1 MPMKTT
7 QRAAMLTHR
16 DTLESSGSDF
26 GFEDGDDHDNEY
38 GADTLYDDEDEDDE
52 DDAFSGSG
60 DEGSS
65 LHSVFTLF

>member
-26 GFEDGDDHDNEY
+26 GFEDDDDHDNEY
-38 GADTLYDDEDEDDE
+38 GVDTLYDDEDDEYDD
-52 DDAFSGSG
+52 FSGSG

-65 LHSVFTLF
+65 LHSVFTLS